1 MTHKDILKKIKF
13 IVFDLDGTLLNDE
26 GNIGE
31 ESKRL
36 IRDLKKLDV
45 RFSFATGRLH
55 NAITRFVEE
64 LEIVC
69 PIISLDGCLIKN
81 QKQDKVIFESS
92 IKEKYVKKA
101 VHLAD
106 DLIVNIALCH
116 ADAIYYTEN
125 NSGILRLMN
134 KASAQYQQVDSY
146 DNFFGSTLE
155 IVFAG
160 DQKDSMKY
168 IYDRLSFPYSLGL
181 NASFYRSKSKENI
194 FYVEVRKAGI
204 SKGKSFLRLMKHY
217 KVKPEEAVVIGDWY
231 NDLSLFETGAYKVA
245 VANAIPEL
253 KNKADYVT
261 SSTNHQDG
269 VAEFLHLLLKVKLS
283 NK

>member
-13 IVFDLDGTLLNDE
+13 VVFDLDGTLLNDE
-26 GNIGE
+26 GTIGE

-36 IRDLKKLDV
+36 IKELKRLDV

-55 NAITRFVEE
+55 NAVNQYVEE

-69 PIISLDGCLIKN
+69 PIISLDGSLIKN
-81 QKQDKVIFESS
+81 QKQDKIIFESF

-101 VHLAD
+101 VRLAD
-106 DLIVNIALCH
+106 DFLVNIVLCH

-125 NSGILRLMN
+125 NSSVLRNMN
-134 KASAQYQQVDSY
+134 KAGAQYQQVDSY
-146 DNFFGSTLE
+146 EKYLVSTLE

-181 NASFYRSKSKENI
+181 NTSFYRSKSIENI

-231 NDLSLFETGAYKVA
+231 NDLSLFETDAYKVA
-245 VANAIPEL
+245 VANAVAEL
-253 KNKADYVT
+253 KSKADYIT
-261 SSTNHQDG
+261 SSTNNEEG
-269 VAEFLHLLLKVKLS
+269 VAEFLNLLLKVKLG
-283 NK
+283 KR